1 MFSGSLYGEVKS
13 MGMEKIA
20 SNEWWASIQEL
31 EPDWMAFNI
40 EIRAEY
46 GSKCYSIMA
55 RDQDVSLILD

>member
-1 MFSGSLYGEVKS
+1 